1 MRDPL
6 LLVAAVLLMA
16 ASPGIAQM
24 PSGETPPKSQ
34 APSGAPT
41 SAGDEA
47 LAWDRDFDLLLEMKN
62 EPTRAQ
68 REMDARRAG
77 LLKERGELVETIDGL
92 RARLATVEGTYTT
105 EAILN
110 EMLRQGVADM
120 QTARENLRTWIRQ
133 DEDRVKEID
142 AGLQRLTAEANP

>member
-1 MRDPL
+1 LPL
-6 LLVAAVLLMA
+6 AALLLMA
-16 ASPGIAQM
+16 ASSAVAQM
-24 PSGETPPKSQ
+24 PTGETPPKSQ
-34 APSGAPT
+34 APSGAT
-41 SAGDEA
+41 ASAGDEA

-68 REMDARRAG
+68 REVDARRAG
-77 LLKERGELVETIDGL
+77 LVQERGDLVEKIDGL
-92 RARLATVEGTYTT
+92 RARLAAVEGTYTT

-142 AGLQRLTAEANP
+142 AGLQRLAAEADP

>member
-6 LLVAAVLLMA
+6 LLLAAVLLMA

-24 PSGETPPKSQ
+24 PSGETSPKSQ
-34 APSGAPT
+34 PSSGTAT

-68 REMDARRAG
+68 REMDTRRDG
-77 LLKERGELVETIDGL
+77 LVKERRDLTDRIDGL
-92 RARLATVEGTYTT
+92 RARLAAVEGTYTT

-120 QTARENLRTWIRQ
+120 QTARENLRTWIRR

-142 AGLQRLTAEANP
+142 AGLQKLAAEPNP

>member
-6 LLVAAVLLMA
+6 LRLAALLLMA
-16 ASPGIAQM
+16 ASSATAQM
-24 PSGETPPKSQ
+24 PAGETSPKSQ
-34 APSGAPT
+34 PSSGTAT

-68 REMDARRAG
+68 REMDTRRDG
-77 LLKERGELVETIDGL
+77 LVKERRDLTDRIDGL
-92 RARLATVEGTYTT
+92 RARLAAVEGTYTT

-120 QTARENLRTWIRQ
+120 QTARENLRTWIRR
-133 DEDRVKEID
+133 DEDRVKEIE
-142 AGLQRLTAEANP
+142 AGLQKLAAEPNP

>member
-6 LLVAAVLLMA
+6 LPLAALLLVAAFPAV
-16 ASPGIAQM
+16 AQT
-24 PSGETPPKSQ
+24 PTSETPSQ
-34 APSGAPT
+34 PPASSATPAF
-41 SAGDEA
+41 AGDDA
-47 LAWDRDFDLLLEMKN
+47 LAWDRDFDLLLELKN

-77 LLKERGELVETIDGL
+77 LFKERGDLVERIDAF
-92 RARLATVEGTYTT
+92 RARLGAVEGTYTT
-105 EAILN
+105 ETILN

-120 QTARENLRTWIRQ
+120 QTAQQNLRTWIRQ

-142 AGLQRLTAEANP
+142 ARLQKLTNGANP

>member
-6 LLVAAVLLMA
+6 LPLAALLLVTAFPAV
-16 ASPGIAQM
+16 AQT
-24 PSGETPPKSQ
+24 PTSETPPRPQ
-34 APSGAPT
+34 ASSVSPE

-47 LAWDRDFDLLLEMKN
+47 LAWDRDFDLLLELKN

-68 REMDARRAG
+68 REVDARRAG
-77 LLKERGELVETIDGL
+77 LVKERGELVEKIDGL
-92 RARLATVEGTYTT
+92 RARLAAVEGTYTT
-105 EAILN
+105 ETILN

-120 QTARENLRTWIRQ
+120 QTAQENLRTWIHQ

-142 AGLQRLTAEANP
+142 AKLQRLTAEANP

>member
-1 MRDPL
+1 LPLAVL
-6 LLVAAVLLMA
+6 LLVAV
-16 ASPGIAQM
+16 SPGVAQT
-24 PSGETPPKSQ
+24 PAGETPPKPQVS
-34 APSGAPT
+34 SGGPA

-47 LAWDRDFDLLLEMKN
+47 MAWDRDFDLLLELKN

-68 REMDARRAG
+68 REVGARRAG
-77 LLKERGELVETIDGL
+77 LVQERRELVERIDGL
-92 RARLATVEGTYTT
+92 RARLAAVEGTYTT

-120 QTARENLRTWIRQ
+120 QTARQNLRNWIRQ

-142 AGLQRLTAEANP
+142 AALQRLTAEATP